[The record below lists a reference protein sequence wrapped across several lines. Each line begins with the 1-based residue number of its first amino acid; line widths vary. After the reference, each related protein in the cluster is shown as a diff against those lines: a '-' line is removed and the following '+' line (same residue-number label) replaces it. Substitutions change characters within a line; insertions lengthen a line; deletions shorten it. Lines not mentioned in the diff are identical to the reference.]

1 MDRAAPLDGTSA
13 AVNTRSDS
21 DTRTARTASASRRRW
36 LRVLLVGLGVAVLGG
51 LAFWYVVIPYPWRLE
66 GGEPVR
72 TALMRQRA
80 EEAADAGAGFEV
92 RQTWVP
98 LEQISPNV
106 VRAVVVAEDYRF
118 RQHGGVDWL
127 SLGEEVQWTGDED
140 FSWTSLSDLRA
151 LYASIRYGW
160 EHRTELKGRSTI
172 TQQLA
177 KNLYFGTERSFV
189 RKAYELV
196 VAKRLERRLGKDA
209 ILELYLNSAEWG
221 PGIFGVEAAART
233 YFGVSASDL
242 TLDEAA
248 ELAATLPQPLSSNPS
263 TNPGRMLWRKDLI
276 LDRIDPLHGLPA
288 PPEPILL
295 PDLGLDV

>member
-1 MDRAAPLDGTSA
+1 MDRAAPCQVPLR
-13 AVNTRSDS
+13 AVTRRSDS
-21 DTRTARTASASRRRW
+21 DTRTAPAASASRRRW
-36 LRVLLVGLGVAVLGG
+36 LRVLLAGLGAIGLGG
-51 LAFWYVVIPYPWRLE
+51 LAFWYVVIPYPWRLAP
-66 GGEPVR
+66 GEPVP
-72 TALMRQRA
+72 TALMRQRV
-80 EEAADAGAGFEV
+80 EEAAAEGAAFEI
-92 RQTWVP
+92 RQKWVP
-98 LEQISPNV
+98 LGKISPNV

-118 RQHGGVDWL
+118 RQHDGVDWL
-127 SLGEEVQWTGDED
+127 SLGEEVQWSGDDD
-140 FSWTSLSDLRA
+140 FSWTSLADLRA
-151 LYASIRYGW
+151 LYASVRYGW
-160 EHRTELKGRSTI
+160 EHRDELKGRSTI

-233 YFGVSASDL
+233 YFGTSASDL

-248 ELAATLPQPLSSNPS
+248 ELAATLPQPLSSNPA

>member
-1 MDRAAPLDGTSA
+1 M
-13 AVNTRSDS
+13 
-21 DTRTARTASASRRRW
+21 
-36 LRVLLVGLGVAVLGG
+36 VALGG
-51 LAFWYVVIPYPWRLE
+51 LGFWYRVIPYPWRLD

-72 TALMRQRA
+72 TALMQQRA
-80 EEAADAGAGFEV
+80 EEAALAGTGFEV
-92 RQTWVP
+92 RQKWVP

-118 RQHGGVDWL
+118 RQHEGVDWV
-127 SLGEEVQWTGDED
+127 SLGEEVQWSGDDD
-140 FSWTSLSDLRA
+140 FSWTSLADLRA
-151 LYASIRYGW
+151 LYASVRYGW
-160 EHRTELKGRSTI
+160 AHRDELKGRSTI

-177 KNLYFGTERSFV
+177 KNLYFGTDRSFV

-196 VAKRLERRLGKDA
+196 VAKRLEERLGKDA

-233 YFGVSASDL
+233 YFGVPASEL

-248 ELAATLPQPLSSNPS
+248 ELAATLPQPLTSNPW

-295 PDLGLDV
+295 PDLGLDA